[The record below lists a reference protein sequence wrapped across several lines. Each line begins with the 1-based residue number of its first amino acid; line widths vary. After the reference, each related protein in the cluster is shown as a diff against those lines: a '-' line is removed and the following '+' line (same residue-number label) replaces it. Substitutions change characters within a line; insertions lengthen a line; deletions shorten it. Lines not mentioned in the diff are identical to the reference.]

1 MIVASQQCSKYYV
14 QSRAPIFNNLRLNSC
29 HVLLLWSRGSLD
41 IIADERPSKS
51 CSPAC
56 TCLFSRG
63 LVGVHRSIHVV
74 RTIWIAL
81 VPTPTYA
88 RLTLTY
94 ARLKLTCV
102 CLTLIYARLT
112 LIDACLTLIH
122 ARLTLATSHRDSV
135 YGNGYGS
142 TCKALSLFKESR
154 LVLHEAPAQHTH
166 VVFSSCCSARSL
178 CPLLRT

>member
-94 ARLKLTCV
+94 A
-102 CLTLIYARLT
+102 
-112 LIDACLTLIH
+112 CLTLIH